1 MILAS
6 KQNPKAEM
14 SKVPSLV
21 DYQSLGQSID
31 LEAFCKLS
39 VVWYIRVG
47 NMKYKILKT
56 TLSVA

>member
-1 MILAS
+1 MLLAS

-21 DYQSLGQSID
+21 DYQSQEQSID
-31 LEAFCKLS
+31 PEAFYKLS

-56 TLSVA
+56 SLSVA